1 LHIIFDFDGT
11 IADTSPGIIS
21 CLKETFIEMGI
32 GVPENMGR
40 FIGPP
45 LLPAMMEFCGIDKET
60 AEQALIN
67 YRVHYKDHGMYDAYL
82 YDGIREMLAA
92 LCEKGH
98 KLYIGTSK
106 PESFARAMLEALGVA
121 EYFTEICGAVMDTKR
136 NRKADVLAELFR
148 RLGTSPADGNADD
161 WRMIG
166 DRVYDAEGA
175 AEFGISCIG
184 VLWAVG
190 CAEEFAGCTVVE
202 TAAALTELF

>member
-1 LHIIFDFDGT
+1 MHIIFDFDGT

-21 CLKETFIEMGI
+21 CLEETFREMGI
-32 GVPENMGR
+32 GIPENMGR

-45 LLPAMMEFCGIDKET
+45 LIPAMMEFCGIDKET
-60 AEQALIN
+60 AEQALLT

-82 YDGIREMLAA
+82 YDGIRDSLAA

-121 EYFTEICGAVMDTKR
+121 EFFTEICGAIMDTKR

-148 RLGTSPADGNADD
+148 RAGANPEEEAGM
-161 WRMIG
+161 WYMVG

-175 AEFGISCIG
+175 AEFGIPCIG
-184 VLWAVG
+184 VLWGFG
-190 CAEEFAGCTVVE
+190 CAEEFEGCTVVNTPAE
-202 TAAALTELF
+202 LTEKF